1 MDMET
6 ETLQLQQHISKVDHQ
21 NAKLTEVS
29 ELNLFMLLS
38 NMIWITVHILGDVT
52 SNQCKCFVDSWKRE
66 GFAKWNYRKIE

>member
-1 MDMET
+1 MSSLFIYTHLQEQNGALNQRVMDMET

-38 NMIWITVHILGDVT
+38 NMI
-52 SNQCKCFVDSWKRE
+52 
-66 GFAKWNYRKIE
+66 

>member
-1 MDMET
+1 MSSLFIHTHVQEQNGALNQRVMDMET

-38 NMIWITVHILGDVT
+38 NMI
-52 SNQCKCFVDSWKRE
+52 
-66 GFAKWNYRKIE
+66 

>member
-1 MDMET
+1 MSSLFIYTHVQEQNGALNQRVMDMET

-38 NMIWITVHILGDVT
+38 NMI
-52 SNQCKCFVDSWKRE
+52 
-66 GFAKWNYRKIE
+66 